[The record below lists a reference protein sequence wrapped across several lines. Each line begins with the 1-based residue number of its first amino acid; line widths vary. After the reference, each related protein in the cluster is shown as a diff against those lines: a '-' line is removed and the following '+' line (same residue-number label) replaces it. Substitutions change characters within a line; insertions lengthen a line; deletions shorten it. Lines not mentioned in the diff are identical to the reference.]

1 MCGRFSLTQRLDV
14 LERIFKAKARSRGED
29 KARYNIAPTQ
39 PVLAICQDDPNS
51 IVELEW
57 GITIFASDEPPRTL
71 VNAKAETLQQRP
83 AYSQAFTGRRCLV
96 LADGFF
102 EWESRAGRRY
112 PHYYRLRN
120 NEPFA
125 FAGVYDQE
133 GDERR
138 CVIITTDSNAL
149 VAPVHNRMPVILED
163 PQGWLKEENPDEL
176 QAMLRPI
183 ASSEMESYIVDPI
196 VNTADVDEPQCIE
209 PYEPKEMSL
218 FGDQERTK

>member
-14 LERIFKAKARSRGED
+14 LERIFKAKARARSEQ

-39 PVLAICQDDPNS
+39 PVLAICQDDPGS
-51 IVELEW
+51 IVELDW
-57 GITIFASDEPPRTL
+57 GITIYPHDEPPRTL

-112 PHYYRLRN
+112 PHYYRLRSG
-120 NEPFA
+120 EPFA

-133 GDERR
+133 GEGRH
-138 CVIITTDSNAL
+138 CVIVTTDANAI
-149 VAPVHNRMPVILED
+149 VAPVHDRMPVILENA
-163 PQGWLKEENPDEL
+163 GEWLSETDSDKL
-176 QAMLRPI
+176 QAMLRPLP
-183 ASSEMESYIVDPI
+183 SSELESCTVNPI
-196 VNTADVDEPQCIE
+196 VNTPEIDAPECIE
-209 PYEPKEMSL
+209 PYEPKEMKL
-218 FGDQERTK
+218 F

>member
-14 LERIFKAKARSRGED
+14 LERIFKAKARAQGEQ

-39 PVLAICQDDPNS
+39 PVLAICQDDPDS
-51 IVELEW
+51 IVELDW
-57 GITIFASDEPPRTL
+57 GITIFPNDEPPRTL

-83 AYSQAFTGRRCLV
+83 AYSQAFEKRRCLV

-133 GDERR
+133 GDDRH
-138 CVIITTDSNAL
+138 CVIITTDSNGL
-149 VAPVHNRMPVILED
+149 VAPVHDRMPVILED
-163 PQGWLKEENPDEL
+163 ARKWLTEENPDEL
-176 QAMLRPI
+176 QAMLRPV
-183 ASSEMESYIVDPI
+183 ASSEMESYTVNPI
-196 VNTADVDEPQCIE
+196 VNTTDVDSPECIE
-209 PYEPKEMSL
+209 PYEPKELKL
-218 FGDQERTK
+218 F